1 MGVVLHAPIQ
11 SESRQ
16 QPHPFIN
23 QCNKRRQVASLF
35 RNSNTALVGDRGFFL
50 TASLIPYPI
59 EDSSR
64 KDCTFGLNDAGR
76 FLAREFRFVSR
87 VYPPD
92 TVIIHQ
98 GDRDTRAFLVE
109 SGWGRLC
116 KDLPGGEQHLIDVV
130 VAGDVVGLCGSRF
143 SGSDGFSSITTLR
156 AWVGP
161 AAALRAFSTA
171 AAPSAC
177 YVSDAMDR
185 QRAVLTER
193 LADMGQRKA
202 AVRTAHFLLELGER
216 LELAGAATR
225 EEFLCPLTQN
235 DLASALGL
243 TGIHVNRMLREA
255 REFGLYEFH
264 RGKVRFIDYKAAVN
278 FAVFDPS
285 YLIPR

>member
-1 MGVVLHAPIQ
+1 MQPKEAGRFLVSKFAYGF
-11 SESRQ
+11 SE
-16 QPHPFIN
+16 HW
-23 QCNKRRQVASLF
+23 
-35 RNSNTALVGDRGFFL
+35 GHFL
-50 TASLIPYPI
+50 TASSIPYPI
-59 EDSSR
+59 EEPPR
-64 KDCTFGLNDAGR
+64 QDCTFRLNDAGR
-76 FLAREFRFVSR
+76 LLAQELRFTTR

-92 TVIIHQ
+92 TAIVHQ
-98 GDRDTRAFLVE
+98 GDKDMRAFLVE

-116 KDLPGGEQHLIDVV
+116 KHLPGGEQHLIDVV

-143 SGSDGFSSITTLR
+143 SGGDGFSSITTLR

-161 AAALRAFSTA
+161 AVALRAFSTA
-171 AAPSAC
+171 ASPSAC

-193 LADMGQRKA
+193 LADIGQRKA

-216 LELAGAATR
+216 LELSGVASR

-264 RGKVRFIDYKAAVN
+264 RGKVKFIDYKATVN
-278 FAVFDPS
+278 FAGFDTS
-285 YLIPR
+285 YLLPR

>member
-1 MGVVLHAPIQ
+1 M
-11 SESRQ
+11 
-16 QPHPFIN
+16 
-23 QCNKRRQVASLF
+23 
-35 RNSNTALVGDRGFFL
+35 
-50 TASLIPYPI
+50 TASFIPYSI
-59 EDSSR
+59 EDLPR
-64 KDCTFGLNDAGR
+64 QNCTFGLNDAGR
-76 FLAREFRFVSR
+76 FLAQELRFTSR

-92 TVIIHQ
+92 TAIVHQ
-98 GDRDTRAFLVE
+98 GDKDTRAFLVE

-130 VAGDVVGLCGSRF
+130 VAGDVVGFCGSRF
-143 SGSDGFSSITTLR
+143 SGGDGFSSITTLR
-156 AWVGP
+156 VWVGP
-161 AAALRAFSTA
+161 AAALRTFSTA
-171 AAPSAC
+171 ASPSAC
-177 YVSDAMDR
+177 YISDAMDR

-216 LELAGAATR
+216 LELAGVAAR

-264 RGKVRFIDYKAAVN
+264 HGKVRFIDYKAAVN
-278 FAVFDPS
+278 FAGFDAG
-285 YLIPR
+285 YLLPR